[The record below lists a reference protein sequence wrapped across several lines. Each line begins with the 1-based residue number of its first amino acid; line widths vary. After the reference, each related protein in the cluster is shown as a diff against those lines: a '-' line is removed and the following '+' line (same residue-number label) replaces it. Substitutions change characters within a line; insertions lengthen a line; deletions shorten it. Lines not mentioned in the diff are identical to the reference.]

1 MEVPRQV
8 AGHPGHPGGGR
19 EEVPRKTTV
28 TLVPSLSLAMYLGKY
43 HYITD
48 LITSGHPGGLE
59 RVPG

>member
-1 MEVPRQV
+1 MEVPRQG
-8 AGHPGHPGGGR
+8 ARHQGHPGGGR

-43 HYITD
+43 YITD
-48 LITSGHPGGLE
+48 QITAGPPGGLE

>member
-19 EEVPRKTTV
+19 EEAPRKTTV

-43 HYITD
+43 YITD
-48 LITSGHPGGLE
+48 QIIAGPPGGLE